1 MPMRAERLAW
11 LAVVLLVLAGVTNA
25 RADGQIECTSQN
37 YRYTYCR
44 ADTGNVVQLTHQQSK
59 TRCEEGR
66 NWGYDRR
73 GIWVDDGCGAIFE
86 YGFRRDNGRHKD
98 KTGEIV
104 AGVAAVAILGAILSS
119 DKSDRSDRDHRRD
132 DDWGR
137 GRVPGWAVG
146 GFHGRDRRSGDDIAL
161 EIDGNGRVSGYQD
174 RYRLDGQVDGDGVYL
189 GNRHYTA
196 QPTRDGFQLI
206 DDDGRPTIDLYRD
219 GGSSR

>member
-1 MPMRAERLAW
+1 MRIERLAC
-11 LAVVLLVLAGVTNA
+11 LAVVLLVGGGITNA

-59 TRCEEGR
+59 TRCEQGR
-66 NWGYDRR
+66 NWGYDGR

-86 YGFRRDNGRHKD
+86 YGFRRANGHHKD

-119 DKSDRSDRDHRRD
+119 DKSDHDHRSDHAYERDYGRD
-132 DDWGR
+132 
-137 GRVPGWAVG
+137 RVPGWAVG
-146 GFHGRDRRSGDDIAL
+146 GFHGSDRRSGDDVAVN
-161 EIDGNGRVSGYQD
+161 IDGSGRVSGYQD

-219 GGSSR
+219 